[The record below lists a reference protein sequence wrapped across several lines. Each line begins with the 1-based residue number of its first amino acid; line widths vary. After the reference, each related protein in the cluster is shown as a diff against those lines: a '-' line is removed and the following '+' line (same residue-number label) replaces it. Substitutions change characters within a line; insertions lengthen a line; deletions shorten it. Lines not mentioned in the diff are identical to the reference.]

1 MSILLD
7 GKGLNLEEVRE
18 FLEESTD
25 VNVSAGVVKKLTR
38 VRKFVEKKLES
49 HKPYYGINTGF
60 GILANVRIDDKDLG
74 SLQEN
79 LILSHAVGVGD
90 PFDETTAR
98 LIMLL
103 RASVLSQG
111 YSGVRPEVLDLLVT
125 LINRRITPVIPI
137 QGSVSASG
145 DLAPLAH
152 IALVLTGKGEVMYR
166 GQLMPSMK
174 AFKKEGLKPI
184 ELLAKEGIA
193 LINGTQATA
202 AMAAQAVLRSEML
215 IKVADIAGAMS
226 VEGDRASRRPFD
238 PRIHHIRPHPGQIA
252 TARNVCK
259 MIAGSRI
266 IADHAK
272 CTRVQDPYS
281 FRCIPQVHGAVK
293 DMYHAAKKT
302 VEIELKSCTDNP
314 LLFDQD
320 DEIISG
326 GNFHAE
332 PVAIMMDA
340 LGLAIAELGSISER
354 RVAILNSPLQD
365 ELPNKGL
372 VPNPGL
378 NSGMLTAHVTMA
390 SLASENKTMAHPA
403 SVDTIPTFGGQE
415 DHVSMG
421 LIAARK
427 TMRIV
432 QNVEKILAIELI
444 AACQAIDLASRGKK
458 PGRGSEAIFKLIRKG
473 IPYMEKDRE
482 LRLDIEK
489 SIDLVASGTVIT
501 TAESTI
507 GNLSVG

>member
-1 MSILLD
+1 MKILLD
-7 GKGLNLEEVRE
+7 GKGLNLKEVKE
-18 FLEESTD
+18 FLEQET
-25 VNVSAGVVKKLTR
+25 VVEVSAGVVKKLAR
-38 VRKFVEKKLES
+38 VRRFVEKKLES
-49 HKPYYGINTGF
+49 QKPYYGINTGF

-74 SLQEN
+74 TLQEN
-79 LILSHAVGVGD
+79 LILSHAVGVGE
-90 PFDETTAR
+90 PFDEKTAR

-111 YSGVRPEVLDLLVT
+111 YSGVRPEVLDLLVK
-125 LINRRITPVIPI
+125 LINRRIIPVIPI

-166 GQLMPSMK
+166 GQRLPSLKM
-174 AFKKEGLKPI
+174 FKKEGLRPI
-184 ELLAKEGIA
+184 KLKAKEGIA

-252 TARNVCK
+252 TARNLCK
-259 MIAGSRI
+259 MIAGSRV

-293 DMYHAAKKT
+293 DMYNSVRRT

-314 LLFDQD
+314 LLFDED

-340 LGLAIAELGSISER
+340 LGITIAELGSISER
-354 RVAILNSPLQD
+354 RVAILNSPLHE
-365 ELPNKGL
+365 ELPGKGL
-372 VPNPGL
+372 ICNPGL

-427 TMRIV
+427 TMRIIE
-432 QNVEKILAIELI
+432 NVEKILAIELL
-444 AACQAIDLASRGKK
+444 AACQAIDYASPGKR
-458 PGRGSEAIFKLIRKG
+458 PGRGSEAVYKLIRDG
-473 IPYMEKDRE
+473 ISYMEKDRE

-489 SIDLVASGTVIT
+489 SIELVETGTVLA
-501 TAESTI
+501 TAESAI
-507 GNLSVG
+507 GTLSVG